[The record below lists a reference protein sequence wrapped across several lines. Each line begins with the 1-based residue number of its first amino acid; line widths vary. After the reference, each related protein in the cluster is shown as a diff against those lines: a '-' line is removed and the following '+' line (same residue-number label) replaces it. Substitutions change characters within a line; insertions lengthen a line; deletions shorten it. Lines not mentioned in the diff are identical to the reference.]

1 MRSNLPVSQNEYEL
15 ADGEMLVS
23 TTDRQGVIT
32 HCNEAFQIASGFI
45 AAAKIRGAAAAV
57 HRVRALV
64 DGVLEATHQQL
75 AGISQVNEAVGQLD
89 VMTQRNAALA
99 EESAASAE
107 TLARRTAMLRQ
118 AVDVFML
125 H

>member
-1 MRSNLPVSQNEYEL
+1 M
-15 ADGEMLVS
+15 
-23 TTDRQGVIT
+23 
-32 HCNEAFQIASGFI
+32 
-45 AAAKIRGAAAAV
+45 
-57 HRVRALV
+57 